1 MIILFVGFD
10 QNEAIAYHIFTQSVL
25 ENSTLPVNFV
35 PLSLKALNKYQE
47 KHHDGSNQFI
57 YSRFLVPYLNNYSG
71 WAIFADGDMICNAN
85 IAELW
90 NLRDEKK
97 ALQVVKH
104 NYKTKQTLK
113 YLGNKNEDYPRKNWS
128 SLILW
133 NCGHP
138 ANKMLT
144 PEFIQEQSGA
154 FLHRFLWL
162 DDDQIGELPVEWNW
176 LAIEYPDNPRAKIIH
191 YTLGTPCF
199 KDYSQSSM
207 ADLWHAVYKRANQGF
222 D

>member
-10 QNEAIAYHIFTQSVL
+10 QNEAVAYHIFTQSVL